1 MTISSGVVP
10 RELMP
15 GIVWDE
21 AAESRFVSLADGI
34 LAKANQKVDGWH
46 ESALREARWVVESD
60 LHRKFIKACVIDA
73 NSCTS
78 VVEKK
83 AVITSWRKRFGD
95 ERASRLQRIV
105 RDEKLNKTVVEKW

>member
-10 RELMP
+10 RELMV

-21 AAESRFVSLADGI
+21 AAETRFVSMAEEI
-34 LAKANQKVDGWH
+34 LAKANQKIDGWR
-46 ESALREARWVVESD
+46 EFSLREALWAVEAD
-60 LHRKFIKACVIDA
+60 LHRKFIKARVLEA
-73 NSCTS
+73 NRCSS
-78 VVEKK
+78 NEEKRS
-83 AVITSWRKRFGD
+83 VITGWRKQFGD

>member
-10 RELMP
+10 RELIP
-15 GIVWDE
+15 GIVWDA
-21 AAESRFVSLADGI
+21 AAESRFVSLAEAI

-46 ESALREARWVVESD
+46 ESSLREALWAVESD
-60 LHRKFIKACVIDA
+60 LHRKFIKARVLEA
-73 NSCTS
+73 NRCTRNE
-78 VVEKK
+78 EKR
-83 AVITSWRKRFGD
+83 AVIANWRGLFGD